1 MKRYQNFKEID
12 SDLKL
17 LSLERQIALEE
28 LKIVK
33 NDFEENL
40 RPIGV
45 LSSGLRLVRKYGVL
59 ILIKKFFK

>member
-1 MKRYQNFKEID
+1 MKTYQNFKEID

-33 NDFEENL
+33 KDFEESL
-40 RPIGV
+40 KPI
-45 LSSGLRLVRKYGVL
+45 SIINSGFRLVRKYGVL

>member
-1 MKRYQNFKEID
+1 MKIYQNFKQIER
-12 SDLKL
+12 DLKL

-28 LKIVK
+28 LKIVRK
-33 NDFEENL
+33 DFEENL
-40 RPIGV
+40 KPISI

>member
-1 MKRYQNFKEID
+1 MKIYQNFNEID

-33 NDFEENL
+33 KDVEKNL
-40 RPIGV
+40 KPIGII
-45 LSSGLRLVRKYGVL
+45 SSGFKFVRKYGFL
-59 ILIKKFFK
+59 LLIKKFFK

>member
-17 LSLERQIALEE
+17 LSLEKQIALEE

-45 LSSGLRLVRKYGVL
+45 LSSSLRLVRKYGVL